1 MGVFRVFDRSIN
13 LLFLSFFFITS
24 SWRGP
29 LAKLALGRCPHY
41 YYSKIKKIFKVLIW
55 QIAIRINKPSSVQK
69 WQRGESF
76 VACFSCLNG
85 GVPLGLWACDYS
97 PIDSLKFS
105 LHVAWLHSQAISNY
119 FHGGSLS
126 QPQKWIGTSSQVK
139 TVSICCLVQIS
150 RFRHNKT
157 LHVTC
162 SCWHLILFQRAKY
175 LSQKLLLNHTQK
187 INRNTRE
194 IRINETW
201 IL

>member
-1 MGVFRVFDRSIN
+1 MGVFCVFDRSIN

-150 RFRHNKT
+150 RFRHAIK
-157 LHVTC
+157 LC
-162 SCWHLILFQRAKY
+162 MLRA
-175 LSQKLLLNHTQK
+175 LVD
-187 INRNTRE
+187 I
-194 IRINETW
+194 
-201 IL
+201 

>member
-29 LAKLALGRCPHY
+29 LAKLVLGRCPHY

-76 VACFSCLNG
+76 VACFSCLNR

-105 LHVAWLHSQAISNY
+105 LHVASLHSQTISNY

-126 QPQKWIGTSSQVK
+126 QPQKWIGTSGQVK

-150 RFRHNKT
+150 RFRHAIK
-157 LHVTC
+157 LC
-162 SCWHLILFQRAKY
+162 MSRA
-175 LSQKLLLNHTQK
+175 LVDS
-187 INRNTRE
+187 
-194 IRINETW
+194 
-201 IL
+201 